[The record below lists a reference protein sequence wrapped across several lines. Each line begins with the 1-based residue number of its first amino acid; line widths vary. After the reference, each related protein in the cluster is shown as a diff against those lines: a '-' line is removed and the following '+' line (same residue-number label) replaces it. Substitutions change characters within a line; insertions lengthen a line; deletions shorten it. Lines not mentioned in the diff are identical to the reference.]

1 MSMGACICEIGERQT
16 LHIRFGVCQFL
27 QELADHVKR
36 SEIDAGFYPSGPVL
50 RVIPLT
56 R

>member
-1 MSMGACICEIGERQT
+1 MGACICEIGERQT
-16 LHIRFGVCQFL
+16 LLIGFGVCQFL
-27 QELADHVKR
+27 KELLDHVKT
-36 SEIDAGFYPSGPVL
+36 SEIDAGFYPSGSVL